1 MPVLIV
7 GNRCLH
13 MADVRR
19 GGAAASAPE
28 DWMQREWCSYRVGYV
43 CIVAVRYS
51 SFSCSSVRAKRF

>member
-7 GNRCLH
+7 GKRCLH

-28 DWMQREWCSYRVGYV
+28 DWMQREWCARTEQAMY
-43 CIVAVRYS
+43 AL
-51 SFSCSSVRAKRF
+51 